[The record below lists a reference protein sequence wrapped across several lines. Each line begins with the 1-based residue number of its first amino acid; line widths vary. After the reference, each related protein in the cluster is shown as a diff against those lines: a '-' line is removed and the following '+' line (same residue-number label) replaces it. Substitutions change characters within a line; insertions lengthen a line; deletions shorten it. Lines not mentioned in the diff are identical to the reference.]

1 MLATFVSS
9 LGDIAA
15 SHCKNW
21 GQNLREQYGSA
32 CVLFIHII
40 CTSGVVCIALRLG
53 ERPKW
58 TAGRSERFEL
68 RGSSRQNKCTHTPKM
83 HTVQNKLAALKKRKK
98 GGRGVV
104 IHFITLSTLLLC
116 QIPHWNNRFPIFLLK
131 IKGLFYS
138 HLWSCIKAHKA
149 HAEVNC
155 KSHKVTLHD
164 ASIRFT
170 LQNRKTRCYPHRH
183 TPENVRRAS
192 SILVLK
198 QLSWNCML
206 DWNHHNSLH
215 AAYCSGSD
223 LYPLHLQ
230 ESGHLKSLFPGQQL
244 TVQLHAEKHVLSTL
258 SLDTEAVLPLV
269 QKVVILG

>member
-15 SHCKNW
+15 SHCRNW

-32 CVLFIHII
+32 CVLFIHIM

-68 RGSSRQNKCTHTPKM
+68 GGSSRQNKCAHTPKM
-83 HTVQNKLAALKKRKK
+83 HTVQNKLAAPKKEKGKLRCSDSFHHTVYNSVVSNLPLKQS
-98 GGRGVV
+98 VF
-104 IHFITLSTLLLC
+104 H
-116 QIPHWNNRFPIFLLK
+116 IFTDD
-131 IKGLFYS
+131 KGLFYS

-170 LQNRKTRCYPHRH
+170 LQNRKTRCYPQGH
-183 TPENVRRAS
+183 TPENVIRAL
-192 SILVLK
+192 SIFVLK
-198 QLSWNCML
+198 QLSWNCVL

-244 TVQLHAEKHVLSTL
+244 AVQLHAEEHVLSTL

-269 QKVVILG
+269 QEVIILR